1 MTKTAG
7 KSSMATE
14 LAKIK
19 IVYCYAHKDK
29 AYLEALDRHLGTL
42 KRLGQIT
49 TWHDR
54 EILPGGEWRYEINS
68 QLLTAD
74 IVLLLISPNFISSNY
89 CYSVEM
95 QRVLRRRELGKVHVI
110 PIILRPVDW
119 KETPLSDLQ
128 LLPTEG
134 KPITMWRNRDEAF
147 QDVVKGIRKVI
158 EILSTQ
164 KGKGRRRYQEDIYIP
179 LSEKE
184 LQEALAIQEE
194 AIRFNPYNAY
204 AWSQKAKILLEL
216 EDYHKVLTVLEQA
229 IRLNPNNAE
238 FYWRK
243 GDIIDYLF
251 NDLDKALALYEE
263 AIRLDPAN
271 PYPQFRMSLVLL
283 FLGRDDDA
291 LRAIKKAIELDPDN
305 PLRYE
310 DTKEIILEA
319 LEKWEKET

>member
-1 MTKTAG
+1 
-7 KSSMATE
+7 MATE
-14 LAKIK
+14 LAKEIK
-19 IVYCYAHKDK
+19 IVFCYAHKDK
-29 AYLEALDRHLGTL
+29 ALLDELERHLGTL

-54 EILPGGEWRYEINS
+54 EILPGGEWKHEINS

-74 IVLLLISPNFISSNY
+74 IALLLISPNFISSNY

-95 QRVLRRRELGKVHVI
+95 QRVLRRRELRKVHVV

-119 KETPLSDLQ
+119 KDTPISDLQ
-128 LLPTEG
+128 VLPTDG
-134 KPITMWRNRDEAF
+134 KPITKWRNRDEAF
-147 QDVVKGIRKVI
+147 QDVVRGLRKVI

-164 KGKGRRRYQEDIYIP
+164 KGKSRRRYEEDIYIP

-184 LQEALAIQEE
+184 LQEALSIQEE
-194 AIRFNPYNAY
+194 AIRVNPYNAY
-204 AWSQKAKILLEL
+204 AWSQKAKILTEL
-216 EDYHKVLTVLEQA
+216 EDYHTVLTVLEQA

-243 GDIIDYLF
+243 GDIVDYLF

-271 PYPQFRMSLVLL
+271 PYPHFRRSLALL

-305 PLRYE
+305 PHRYD

-319 LEKWEKET
+319 LEKLEKET